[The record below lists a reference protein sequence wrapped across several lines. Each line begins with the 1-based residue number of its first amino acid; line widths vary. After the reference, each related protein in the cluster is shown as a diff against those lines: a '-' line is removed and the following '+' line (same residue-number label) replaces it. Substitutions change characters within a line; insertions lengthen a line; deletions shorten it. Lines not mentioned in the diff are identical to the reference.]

1 MAFTRIKSIAIKGVS
16 ACVPSKVEY
25 NKDYPYYA
33 EGELERML
41 PSIGVEK
48 RHVIEPG
55 TTCLE
60 LCEKAANK
68 LLEELGWEKESI
80 NVLIYCSPARDYIF
94 PDTACI
100 LQDKIGIPKSA
111 MCFDMNLGCTGW
123 VYSVNV
129 AASIMSA
136 SKIKRAL
143 VLNGNLTTAE
153 NAFTDKTSY
162 PLFSDAGTAM
172 ALEYDENSPDIIAE
186 LGTDGGGYDNIIIKD
201 GGRRNPYTPES
212 MVLKDYGENIKRSDM
227 NMAMKGMEVFAF
239 ALNVAPKNVQN
250 VMNAVGKTQE
260 DIDQF
265 FFHQANLFMVQ
276 RIAKKLKLPKEKI
289 PFSIYEYGNTG
300 ACSIPLTMVT
310 ERADELRNNHVT
322 NIGCAFG
329 VGLSWGSIYFETNN
343 LVIPE
348 LLLY

>member
-1 MAFTRIKSIAIKGVS
+1 MAFAKIKNVAIKGVS

-60 LCEKAANK
+60 LCEKTSNS
-68 LLEELGWEKESI
+68 LLSELGWDKGSI
-80 NVLIYCSPARDYIF
+80 DVLVYCSPARDYIF

-100 LQDKIGIPKSA
+100 LQDRIGLSKTT
-111 MCFDMNLGCTGW
+111 MCFDMTLGCTGW
-123 VYSVNV
+123 VYTMNV
-129 AASIMSA
+129 VASLMSA
-136 SKIKRAL
+136 SKMKRAL

-162 PLFSDAGTAM
+162 PLFSDAGTAT
-172 ALEYDENSPDIIAE
+172 ALEYDENAPEIIAD

-201 GGRRNPYTPES
+201 GGRRYPYTPES
-212 MVLKDYGENIKRSDM
+212 MVLKDYGENIRRSDM

-239 ALNVAPKNVQN
+239 ALNAAPKSVQN
-250 VMNAVGKTQE
+250 VLNSIEKTQE

-276 RIAKKLKLPKEKI
+276 RISKKLKLPKEKV
-289 PFSIYEYGNTG
+289 PFSIYQYGNTG

-310 ERADELRNNHVT
+310 ERAEMLRNNCVKS
-322 NIGCAFG
+322 IGCAFG
-329 VGLSWGSIYFETNN
+329 VGLSWGSICFETNKI
-343 LVIPE
+343 VIPE
-348 LLLY
+348 LILY